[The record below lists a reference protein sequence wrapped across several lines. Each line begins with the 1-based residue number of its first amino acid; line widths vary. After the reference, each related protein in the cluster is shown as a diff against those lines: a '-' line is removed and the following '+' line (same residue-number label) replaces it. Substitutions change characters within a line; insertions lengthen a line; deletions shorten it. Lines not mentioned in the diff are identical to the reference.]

1 MCRFFLFL
9 LLSFSL
15 GLFSQRGK
23 NGSVIISVANSIVNL
38 YTPLTSNAIAGTK
51 TITVQ
56 SSLSYS
62 VGDLIF
68 IIQMQGASVNAGKDS
83 IYPDLTSSIPT
94 NTTFGAITNY
104 NNCGNNEYHQIS
116 SIPNATSIVLDCGLK
131 YNYDYLS
138 KVQVIKVPRYLDLT
152 LNGSG
157 SITCPTWNGSIGGIA
172 MIETKN
178 NCILNSTPSFSVT
191 GKGFRGGGFE
201 NATNFGGNKY
211 GSIKAN
217 EGAYKGESIAGDTTR
232 YKVYSAVFGRGAI
245 ANGGGGACVHNGGG
259 GGGANGGNVLSYD
272 GYGNPVSGY
281 TTAWNLES
289 PSFSTHTSSG
299 GGRGGYTFSNSNANV
314 NTAAPGSSSWG
325 ADNRSNVGGFG
336 GRPLNY
342 STGKLFLGGGG
353 GSGDGNESQLGQG
366 GNGGGMVYIICYGN
380 LQGSGTIIAD
390 GAKGANTVL
399 GCGTNDGAGGGGG
412 GGTIILKV
420 NGSTSLTAMPALS
433 AKGGDGGNVNF
444 NCIFSN
450 STAYGPGAS
459 GGGGYI
465 ATSGMM
471 PSTNLVG
478 GANGIV
484 LGNTSSIAANF
495 PPNGATKGGIGSLG
509 VVSTYSLNASS
520 HQTIC
525 VNQSFSLTATSTEPT
540 TSIEWFIN
548 PTGGTNIAS
557 GSTYT
562 SLGYSTP
569 GTYTLYAGVC
579 PGSYRQPIIITVTSA
594 LSLSVNSPTI
604 CAGQTVTLTPIGAT
618 SYTWNTG
625 SVSSNL
631 IVSPL
636 ANTVYSLTGVNGA
649 CVGTKTTQVTVVTS
663 PSVSVSQFSLCA
675 GSSVILTASGATNYV
690 WNIGQT
696 TQTVSVSP
704 TVSTNYTVIGNIG
717 TCSNTAVSSV
727 SVFASP
733 NLTVNTA
740 SICSGQ
746 SATLTVSGAA
756 TYLWNNGSTNG
767 TIIVSP
773 TSNLNYSVT
782 GYNGVCGSSL
792 VTTVFVNTVTVTN
805 YSLSIPLCANQST
818 TLNAGISSA
827 NSYTWSN
834 GINTYS
840 QVVTPLITTTYSV
853 IGNSGNCLALV
864 SIITV
869 SVNSIEAQFTGIESV
884 MVQQGSVLNLV
895 NTSIG
900 ATNYF
905 WEFCN
910 TLTSTLP
917 NQIFLA
923 KDTGN
928 CCIKLIAVN
937 LTCRDSVIKC
947 FQIANESII
956 IFPNVFTP
964 NGDKINDVFKFSN
977 SNLKDLNC
985 TIYDRWGLKLYQWTG
1000 VLGYWDGN
1008 VKSLPAP
1015 SGTYFYILNYTTV
1028 FGEVKTE
1035 KNFFSLFRD

>member
-1 MCRFFLFL
+1 MSRIYLFTFLVCA
-9 LLSFSL
+9 L

-23 NGSVIISVANSIVNL
+23 DGSVVISTANTIVNL
-38 YTPLTSNAIAGTK
+38 YTPLTANAIAGTK
-51 TITVQ
+51 TLSVQ
-56 SSLSYS
+56 SSLSYNI
-62 VGDLIF
+62 GDLIF

-83 IYPDLTSSIPT
+83 IYPDLSSSIPT

-104 NNCGNNEYHQIS
+104 NNCGNNEYVQIS
-116 SIPNATSIVLDCGLK
+116 SIPNVSSIVLDCGLK

-138 KVQVIKVPRYLDLT
+138 KVQVIRVPRYLDLT

-172 MIETKN
+172 MIETTN
-178 NCILNSTPSFSVT
+178 NCVLNSSPSFSVT

-245 ANGGGGACVHNGGG
+245 DNGGGGACVHNGGG
-259 GGGANGGNVLSYD
+259 GGGANGGNILTYD

-281 TTAWNLES
+281 TSAWNLES
-289 PSFSTHTSSG
+289 ASFSTHTSSG

-314 NTAAPGSSSWG
+314 NTAVPGSPSWG
-325 ADNRSNVGGFG
+325 GDNRNNVGGFG

-353 GSGDGNESQLGQG
+353 GSGDGNDNQLGQG

-380 LQGSGTIIAD
+380 LLGSGTIIAD
-390 GAKGANTVL
+390 GGKGANTL
-399 GCGTNDGAGGGGG
+399 IGCGTNDGAGGGGG

-420 NGSTSLTAMPALS
+420 NGSTSLTAIPALS

-444 NCIFSN
+444 NCILSN

-465 ATSGMM
+465 AASGIM
-471 PSTNLVG
+471 PSTNFVG

-484 LGNTSSIAANF
+484 LGNTSSIANNF

-509 VVSTYSLNASS
+509 VVSSFTLNASS

-525 VNQSFSLTATSTEPT
+525 VNQSFSLTASSTEPT
-540 TSIEWFIN
+540 TSIEWFTS

-562 SLGYSTP
+562 SSGYSVP

-579 PGSYRQPIIITVTSA
+579 PGSYRQAVYITVTSA
-594 LSLSVNSPTI
+594 LNISINSPTI
-604 CAGQTVTLTPIGAT
+604 CAGQTATLTPIGAS

-625 SVSSNL
+625 SISSN
-631 IVSPL
+631 IVVSPL
-636 ANTVYSLTGVNGA
+636 ANTVYSLTGLNGT
-649 CVGTKTTQVTVVTS
+649 CVGTKTTQVFVVTS
-663 PSVSVSQFSLCA
+663 PSVTVTQFSLCA
-675 GSSVILTASGATNYV
+675 GSSVILTASGALSYT
-690 WNIGQT
+690 WTSGQLT
-696 TQTVSVSP
+696 HTISVSP
-704 TVSTNYTVIGNIG
+704 LASTNYSVIGNIG
-717 TCSNTAVSSV
+717 TCSSTAVSSV
-727 SVFASP
+727 SVFPSP
-733 NLTVNTA
+733 NISVNSP
-740 SICSGQ
+740 SICLGE
-746 SATLTVSGAA
+746 SATLTASGALA
-756 TYLWNNGSTNG
+756 YLWDNGSTNG
-767 TIIVSP
+767 TIVVNPI
-773 TSNLNYSVT
+773 SNANYSVT
-782 GYNGVCGSSL
+782 GYIGVCNASVLS
-792 VTTVFVNTVTVTN
+792 TVFVNTVTVSN

-834 GINTYS
+834 GINTS
-840 QVVTPLITTTYSV
+840 TQVVTPLITTTYTV
-853 IGNSGNCLALV
+853 IGNNGLCLALV

-869 SVNSIEAQFTGIESV
+869 SVNSIEAEFTGIESLI
-884 MVQQGSVLNLV
+884 VQQGSVLNLV

-910 TLTSTLP
+910 ASTSTLI

-928 CCIKLIAVN
+928 CCIKLVSEN
-937 LTCRDSVIKC
+937 LNCRDSIIKC
-947 FQIANESII
+947 FQVANESII

-964 NGDKINDVFKFSN
+964 NGDKINDVFKFNN

-985 TIYDRWGLKLYQWTG
+985 TIYDRWGIKLYQWTG
-1000 VLGYWDGN
+1000 VSGFWDGN

-1028 FGEVKTE
+1028 FGEVKTQ